1 MKKKTI
7 RVFTA
12 FSGYDSQ
19 MMALRKLQKLYP
31 QYRFVLVGWCEID
44 QPVINSHNAV
54 FPKFAVEC
62 SLHSTS
68 CKYKGKHHRDIKKI
82 KWNKVPNF
90 DMLFYSSCCQS
101 VSLTGAMEGMEE
113 GSGTQS
119 ALIWF
124 VLDAIKERKPKYCI
138 LENVKNMASTTF
150 IPSFEKWK
158 RSVSKLG
165 YRNYAMVLNSSDYGV
180 PQNRERLFMVSI
192 RDDVKQDFQFPAPV
206 EYADADMISKD
217 YEKKETHI
225 VKLLEQEPLDKE
237 YYYNQQEVV
246 KYIHAIFEKN
256 IDESVIANVEDLSGG
271 RLVRHTASLTCNSRN
286 GYWVIPTLKAT
297 GYGKGT
303 YKNFSSTGYFPQTA
317 VLEVWE
323 KDAPIGFNYL
333 SLIDNAVDSGEEVTN
348 ASQEYIQEIV
358 KSLQSNQYLRLR
370 KMTPR
375 EQFRFMGVPEEYI
388 DRLLKSGNNNDEL
401 YKQAGNSI
409 VVDVLYHLFASL
421 FNINTNK
428 IKL

>member
-1 MKKKTI
+1 MKKKTLK
-7 RVFTA
+7 VFTA

-19 MMALRKLQKLYP
+19 MMALRKLQELYP
-31 QYRFVLVGWCEID
+31 QYNFELIGWCEINKEA
-44 QPVINSHNAV
+44 IKSHNAA
-54 FPKFAVEC
+54 FPEDGKPW
-62 SLHSTS
+62 SLNSAR
-68 CKYKGKHHRDIKKI
+68 CNKEGKHHKDITKI
-82 KWNKVPNF
+82 SWREVSDF
-90 DMLFYSSCCQS
+90 DILFYSSCCQS
-101 VSLTGAMEGMEE
+101 VSLTGAMEGMEK

-158 RSVSKLG
+158 RSVSELG

-192 RDDVKQDFQFPAPV
+192 RDDVEQNFQFPAPI
-206 EYADADMISKD
+206 EYADADKASKVYD
-217 YEKKETHI
+217 KREQPI
-225 VKLLEQEPLDKE
+225 VKLLEHEPLDKE

-246 KYIHAIFEKN
+246 KYIHAIFEKK
-256 IDESVIANVEDLSGG
+256 IDESVIAKVEDLSGG
-271 RLVRHTASLTCNSRN
+271 KLVRHTASLTCNSRS
-286 GYWVIPTLKAT
+286 GLWVIPTLKAT

-303 YKNFSSTGYFPQTA
+303 YKNFSSTGYFPQAA
-317 VLEVWE
+317 VMEVWE
-323 KDAPIGFNYL
+323 KDAPIGINYQN
-333 SLIDNAVDSGEEVTN
+333 LIDSAEDSGEKVTN
-348 ASQEYIQEIV
+348 ASQEYIQGIV
-358 KSLQSNQYLRLR
+358 KSLSPNQYLRLR
-370 KMTPR
+370 KMTPL

-388 DRLLKSGNNNDEL
+388 ERLLKSGNNNDQL

-421 FNINTNK
+421 FNI
-428 IKL
+428 IMA